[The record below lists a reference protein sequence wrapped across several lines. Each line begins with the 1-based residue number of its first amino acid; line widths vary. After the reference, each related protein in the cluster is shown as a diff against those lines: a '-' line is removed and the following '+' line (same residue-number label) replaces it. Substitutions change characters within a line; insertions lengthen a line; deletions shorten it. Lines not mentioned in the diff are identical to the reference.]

1 MERADGGAGPTPDL
15 DLDQVFDRVDEHREE
30 LIQRLVAYASQPSV
44 SSTGE
49 GIAEAAELACRTLD
63 AAGIEPRVLETGG
76 SPVVLGTG
84 PSQPGRLTV
93 LVYGHYDVQPP
104 DPVDAWRTPP
114 FQPTLEDGRLYG
126 RGTADNK
133 GQHLAQILA
142 MEGLR
147 VAYGELPCNVKV
159 LLDGEEELGS
169 PNLPAFVEGHRDL
182 LGADLAIWSDGP
194 VHESGRWCLVFGVR
208 GIVTFE
214 LRARGANRP
223 LHSGNWGGVAPN
235 PLWTLVHLLASMKD
249 RHNRI
254 TVEGF
259 YDQVRPLSPLE
270 ADALE
275 KMPLDLGRVL
285 ASLGLERL
293 DEPADRGFYE
303 RLVAW
308 PTFTVNGL
316 RGGYGGPGT
325 QTVLPNEAV
334 AKCDVRLVP
343 DQRTSD
349 VLAKLEAHVA
359 RHAPGVELV
368 RGGHMEPSRTP
379 IDSRFTEPLRQA
391 MVAALGEEPLLVPP
405 LGGSLP
411 AYVFTD
417 ILGLPTFGVPFANAD
432 QTNHAP
438 NENLE
443 IERFIGGIKAAA
455 SMLAHL
461 GAMRPL

>member
-1 MERADGGAGPTPDL
+1 MGRAAEAGGAPPG
-15 DLDQVFDRVDEHREE
+15 LDQVFDRVDEHREE

-44 SSTGE
+44 SATGE

-63 AAGIEPRVLETGG
+63 AAGLEPSVLETGG
-76 SPVVLGTG
+76 SPAVVGTG
-84 PSQPGRLTV
+84 PQRPGRLTV

-104 DPVDAWRTPP
+104 DPLDAWRTPP
-114 FQPTLEDGRLYG
+114 FQPTLQDGRLYG

-147 VAYGELPCNVKV
+147 AANGELPCNVKV

-169 PNLPAFVEGHRDL
+169 PNLGPFVERHRDL
-182 LGADLAIWSDGP
+182 LRADLAIWSDGP

-249 RHNRI
+249 PHNRV

-259 YDQVRPLSPLE
+259 YDQVRPLEPLE
-270 ADALE
+270 AEALE
-275 KMPLDLGRVL
+275 RMPVDLGRVL

-308 PTFTVNGL
+308 PTLTINGL
-316 RGGYGGPGT
+316 HGGYGGPGT
-325 QTVLPNEAV
+325 QTILPNEAI

-343 DQRTSD
+343 DQRTGD
-349 VLAKLEAHVA
+349 VLAQLRAHVA

-368 RGGHMEPSRTP
+368 AGGHMEPSRTP
-379 IDSRFTEPLRQA
+379 IDSPFTEPIRQA
-391 MVAALGEEPLLVPP
+391 MRAALGEEPLLVPP

-417 ILGLPTFGVPFANAD
+417 ILGVPTFGVPFANAD

-443 IERFIGGIKAAA
+443 VERFIGGIKAAA
-455 SMLAHL
+455 SVLAHL
-461 GAMRPL
+461 GTMSAA

>member
-1 MERADGGAGPTPDL
+1 MGRAAEAGGAPPG
-15 DLDQVFDRVDEHREE
+15 LDQVFDRVDEHREE

-44 SSTGE
+44 SATGE

-63 AAGIEPRVLETGG
+63 AAGLEPSVLETGG
-76 SPVVLGTG
+76 SPAVVGTG
-84 PSQPGRLTV
+84 PQRPGRLTV

-104 DPVDAWRTPP
+104 DPLDAWRTPP
-114 FQPTLEDGRLYG
+114 FQPTLQDGRLYG

-147 VAYGELPCNVKV
+147 AANGELPCNVKV

-169 PNLPAFVEGHRDL
+169 PNLGPFVERHRDL
-182 LGADLAIWSDGP
+182 LRADLAIWSDGP

-249 RHNRI
+249 PHNRV

-259 YDQVRPLSPLE
+259 YDQVRPLEPLE
-270 ADALE
+270 AEALE
-275 KMPLDLGRVL
+275 RMPVDLGRVL

-308 PTFTVNGL
+308 PTLTINGL
-316 RGGYGGPGT
+316 HGGYGGPGT
-325 QTVLPNEAV
+325 QTILPNEAI

-343 DQRTSD
+343 DQRTGD
-349 VLAKLEAHVA
+349 VLAKLRAHVA

-368 RGGHMEPSRTP
+368 AGGHMEPSRTP
-379 IDSRFTEPLRQA
+379 IDSPFTEPIRQA
-391 MVAALGEEPLLVPP
+391 MRAALGEEPLLVPP

-417 ILGLPTFGVPFANAD
+417 ILGVPTFGVPFANAD

-443 IERFIGGIKAAA
+443 VERFIGGIKAAA
-455 SMLAHL
+455 SVLAHL
-461 GAMRPL
+461 GTMSAA

>member
-1 MERADGGAGPTPDL
+1 MGRSADTGGPPRGL
-15 DLDQVFDRVDEHREE
+15 DDVFHRIDEHREE
-30 LIQRLVAYASQPSV
+30 LIQRLVTYASQPSV
-44 SSTGE
+44 SATGE
-49 GIAEAAELACRTLD
+49 GIAEAAELASRALVE
-63 AAGIEPRVLETGG
+63 AGVEPRILETGG
-76 SPVVLGTG
+76 SPVVVGTG
-84 PSQPGRLTV
+84 PWRPDRLTV
-93 LVYGHYDVQPP
+93 LIYGHYDVQPP
-104 DPVDAWRTPP
+104 DPVEAWRTPP
-114 FQPTLEDGRLYG
+114 FQPTLVDGRLYG

-147 VAYGELPCNVKV
+147 TAFGELPCNVKV

-169 PNLPAFVEGHRDL
+169 PNLPAFVERHRDL
-182 LGADLAIWSDGP
+182 LDADLAIWSDGP

-235 PLWTLVHLLASMKD
+235 PVWTLVHLLASMKD
-249 RHNRI
+249 QRNRV
-254 TVEGF
+254 TVDGF
-259 YDQVRPLSPLE
+259 YDQVRPLAPLE
-270 ADALE
+270 AEALE
-275 KMPLDLGRVL
+275 HMPLDLGRVL
-285 ASLGLERL
+285 SSLGLQRL

-316 RGGYGGPGT
+316 HGGYGGPGS
-325 QTVLPNEAV
+325 QTILPNEAI

-343 DQRTSD
+343 DQRTGD

-368 RGGHMEPSRTP
+368 AGGHMEPSRTP
-379 IDSRFTEPLRQA
+379 IDSPFTEPIRQA
-391 MVAALGEEPLLVPP
+391 MVAALGAEPLLVPP

-443 IERFIGGIKAAA
+443 VERFIGGIKAAA
-455 SMLAHL
+455 SVLAHL
-461 GAMRPL
+461 GAMGRP

>member
-1 MERADGGAGPTPDL
+1 MGRSADTGGPPRGL
-15 DLDQVFDRVDEHREE
+15 DDVFHRIDEHREE
-30 LIQRLVAYASQPSV
+30 LIQRLVTYASQPSV
-44 SSTGE
+44 SATGE
-49 GIAEAAELACRTLD
+49 GIAEAAELASRALEE
-63 AAGIEPRVLETGG
+63 AGVQASIMETGG
-76 SPVVLGTG
+76 SPVVIGTG
-84 PSQPGRLTV
+84 PWRQDRLTV
-93 LVYGHYDVQPP
+93 LIYGHYDVQPP
-104 DPVDAWRTPP
+104 DPVEAWRTPP
-114 FQPTLEDGRLYG
+114 FQPTLVDGRLYG

-147 VAYGELPCNVKV
+147 TAFGELPCNVKV

-169 PNLPAFVEGHRDL
+169 PNLPAFVERHRDL
-182 LGADLAIWSDGP
+182 LDADLAIWSDGP

-235 PLWTLVHLLASMKD
+235 PVWTLVHLLASMKD
-249 RHNRI
+249 QRNRV
-254 TVEGF
+254 TVDGF
-259 YDQVRPLSPLE
+259 YDQVRPLAPLE
-270 ADALE
+270 AEALE
-275 KMPLDLGRVL
+275 RMPLDLGRVL
-285 ASLGLERL
+285 SSLGLQRL

-316 RGGYGGPGT
+316 HGGYGGPGS
-325 QTVLPNEAV
+325 QTILPNEAI

-343 DQRTSD
+343 DQRTGD

-368 RGGHMEPSRTP
+368 AGGHMEPSRTP
-379 IDSRFTEPLRQA
+379 IDSPFTEPIRQA
-391 MVAALGEEPLLVPP
+391 MVAALGAEPLLVPP

-443 IERFIGGIKAAA
+443 VERFIGGIKAAA
-455 SMLAHL
+455 SVLAHL
-461 GAMRPL
+461 GAMGRP

>member
-1 MERADGGAGPTPDL
+1 MGRAAEAGGPPP
-15 DLDQVFDRVDEHREE
+15 DLDQVFDRVDQHREE
-30 LIQRLVAYASQPSV
+30 LIQRLFVYAGQPSV

-49 GIAEAAELACRTLD
+49 GIAEAAELACRALD
-63 AAGIEPRVLETGG
+63 AAGLAPSILETGG

-84 PSQPGRLTV
+84 PSRPGRPTV
-93 LVYGHYDVQPP
+93 LIYGHYDVQPP
-104 DPVDAWRTPP
+104 DPVEAWRTPP
-114 FQPTLEDGRLYG
+114 FQPTLIDGRLYG

-147 VAYGELPCNVKV
+147 AAYGELPCNVKV

-169 PNLPAFVEGHRDL
+169 PNLPAFVERHKDL
-182 LGADLAIWSDGP
+182 LDADLAIWSDGP

-214 LRARGANRP
+214 LRAHGANRP

-235 PLWTLVHLLASMKD
+235 PLWALVHLLASMKD
-249 RHNRI
+249 PHNRV
-254 TVEGF
+254 TVH
-259 YDQVRPLSPLE
+259 
-270 ADALE
+270 
-275 KMPLDLGRVL
+275 
-285 ASLGLERL
+285 
-293 DEPADRGFYE
+293 GFYE

-316 RGGYGGPGT
+316 HGGYGGPGT
-325 QTVLPNEAV
+325 QTILPNEAV

-343 DQRTSD
+343 DQRTGD
-349 VLAKLEAHVA
+349 VLAKLRAHVA
-359 RHAPGVELV
+359 SHAPGVELV
-368 RGGHMEPSRTP
+368 PGGHMEPSRTP
-379 IDSRFTEPLRQA
+379 IDSRFTEPIRQA
-391 MVAALGEEPLLVPP
+391 LVTALGEEPLLVPP

-417 ILGLPTFGVPFANAD
+417 ILGVPTFGVPFANAD

-443 IERFIGGIKAAA
+443 VERFIGGIKAAA
-455 SMLAHL
+455 SVLAHL
-461 GAMRPL
+461 GTMSWP